1 MKKIGIA
8 LGSGGARGLAHIII
22 LQAFEELGIKPDI
35 ISGASI
41 GALVGASFCAGL
53 STKEILENLD
63 DLLHT
68 EQAKNWDIYRNKDYL
83 KMLQFVDIGLRQGGI
98 IKGDKFIVRFKEIL
112 GISTFEELKIPLKVV
127 ATNYYTREQSVFDH
141 GELFDPIKASY
152 SVPGLLPPMKIN
164 DNYYVDGGMVNPVPF
179 DLLEHLVDITI
190 AVDILAQGNKPA
202 NDETPPLFE
211 TFFSSFQIMQSSI
224 FNARLKS
231 SKPTILIKTDMK
243 NIRML
248 EFVKS
253 QMIFQLATKYK
264 DQLKYKLEKE
274 LNKS

>member
-35 ISGASI
+35 ISGSSVGAMI
-41 GALVGASFCAGL
+41 GAAFCAGL
-53 STKEILENLD
+53 STKEIIENMD
-63 DLLHT
+63 EMLHT
-68 EQAKNWDIYRNKDYL
+68 EQAKDWDIYRNKDYL
-83 KMLQFVDIGLRQGGI
+83 RLLEFVDIGLRKGGI
-98 IKGDKFIVRFKEIL
+98 IKGDKFIAHYKEVL

-127 ATNYYTREQSVFDH
+127 ATNFYTREQSVFDH
-141 GELFDPIKASY
+141 GELFAPIKASY
-152 SVPGLLPPMKIN
+152 SVPGLFPPMKIN

-190 AVDILAQGNKPA
+190 AVDVLAQGTKPL
-202 NDETPPLFE
+202 NDENPPLFE

-224 FNARLKS
+224 FNARLRS

-253 QMIFQLATKYK
+253 QRIFKLAHKYK
-264 DQLKYKLEKE
+264 DQLKNKLEKE
-274 LNKS
+274 LK